1 MIRFAS
7 RAVPLLL
14 ALALLASLPGTI
26 GALRA
31 ADRRERVATAR
42 VVLDSIGATIAHAR
56 AFGVPEDGLVGL
68 DDLVAARLPASSGV
82 VALRLEDARGRVA
95 WQRGGPAPALSIP
108 LVSPAGEG
116 TQLVGVFEPP
126 PGSRTR
132 IAAAAAVLV
141 AVAAALALVLH
152 ELARFLD
159 LRREGFLRHF
169 LARQLDALCAGDL
182 RAVWRPAGLRDPR
195 LAFLRDQVL
204 LLGEQHRRV
213 VRLVESLRRTEPDA
227 GARAAIADCLAEVDR
242 RYRFGERVADHRVWP
257 EAGTAR
263 CFAVLALVFAGL
275 PLAPAST
282 TAAGAAAAAAAWAL
296 GLAGARAG
304 SACSWPLRLVIAFGA
319 AALAN
324 VLASFDTAWVSVAAA
339 LCSGAS
345 SGLAFDGGLA
355 AGRSREGRGARARR
369 LLLAALAGALL
380 GPALALA
387 CPAWSLRGVAL
398 LAVLSAA
405 ALLHCVP
412 DTVRAPA
419 VRTERFDWR
428 TTLAGAAATTA
439 ALVVMLLAGATA
451 DTLVL
456 ALAACAASLLP
467 WHSAGA
473 RRAVAAALAA
483 FALAA
488 LFVPALREA
497 HAALFVAAGAAGC
510 AAPLRRVHLFAPR
523 QLLIGVAG
531 GAFAAAMAAAVA
543 AHALSPEGARCWLL
557 AQLALLLAA
566 ALAAAPRRA
575 R

>member
-1 MIRFAS
+1 MTRFAS
-7 RAVPLLL
+7 RTVPLLL

-95 WQRGGPAPALSIP
+95 WQRGGPAPALAIP

-169 LARQLDALCAGDL
+169 LARQLDALRAGDL

-204 LLGEQHRRV
+204 LLGEQHRRI

-275 PLAPAST
+275 PLSPAS

-304 SACSWPLRLVIAFGA
+304 SAYSWPLRLVIAFGA

-324 VLASFDTAWVSVAAA
+324 VLASFDAAWVSVAAA

-345 SGLAFDGGLA
+345 AGLAFDGGLA

-369 LLLAALAGALL
+369 LLLAALAGAVL

-387 CPAWSLRGVAL
+387 CLAWPLRGAAL

-428 TTLAGAAATTA
+428 TTLVGAAATTA

-456 ALAACAASLLP
+456 ALAACVVGLLP
-467 WHSAGA
+467 WHGAGA
-473 RRAVAAALAA
+473 RRAAAAALAA

-543 AHALSPEGARCWLL
+543 AHTLSPEGARCWLL

>member
-31 ADRRERVATAR
+31 VDRRERVATAR

-95 WQRGGPAPALSIP
+95 WQRGGPAPALTIP
-108 LVSPAGEG
+108 LVSAAGEG

-141 AVAAALALVLH
+141 AVVAALALVLH

-169 LARQLDALCAGDL
+169 LARQLDALRAGDL

-282 TAAGAAAAAAAWAL
+282 AAGAAAAAAAWAL
-296 GLAGARAG
+296 GLASAPAG

-324 VLASFDTAWVSVAAA
+324 VLASFDGAWISVAAA

-345 SGLAFDGGLA
+345 AGLAFGGGLA
-355 AGRSREGRGARARR
+355 AGRSREGRSARARR

-380 GPALALA
+380 GPALALT
-387 CPAWSLRGVAL
+387 CPAWPLRGAAL

-412 DTVRAPA
+412 DTVRAST
-419 VRTERFDWR
+419 VRAERFDWR
-428 TTLAGAAATTA
+428 TMLAGAAATTTV
-439 ALVVMLLAGATA
+439 LLVMLLAGATA

-467 WHSAGA
+467 WHGAGA
-473 RRAVAAALAA
+473 RRVAAAALAA

-488 LFVPALREA
+488 LLVPSLREA
-497 HAALFVAAGAAGC
+497 HATLFVAAGAAGC